1 MKARLAILPLSLLA
15 ALGFVIAGCVA
26 LDPTADPFVVR
37 TEQAQTV
44 AKSTF
49 DLVLNQ
55 DHADRGFWRTNAPAF
70 HSFCEW
76 LRTPTPYQGTNFARC
91 VVMQLNVDDAK
102 LAYRASRIAAN
113 SNALYG
119 VLALLTQA
127 QAQAGSWQF
136 IVTNRIHP
144 SP

>member
-1 MKARLAILPLSLLA
+1 MAFLLTACATLS
-15 ALGFVIAGCVA
+15 
-26 LDPTADPFVVR
+26 PTADPLVVR

-49 DLVLNQ
+49 DLVLHQ

-76 LRTPTPYQGTNFARC
+76 LRTPTPYFGTNVPRAI
-91 VVMQLNVDDAK
+91 VIQLNVDDAK
-102 LAYRASRIAAN
+102 RAYQAGKTAAN
-113 SNALYG
+113 SNALHG
-119 VLALLTQA
+119 VLALLTQV
-127 QAQAGSWQF
+127 QMQAGSWQF

-144 SP
+144 LP